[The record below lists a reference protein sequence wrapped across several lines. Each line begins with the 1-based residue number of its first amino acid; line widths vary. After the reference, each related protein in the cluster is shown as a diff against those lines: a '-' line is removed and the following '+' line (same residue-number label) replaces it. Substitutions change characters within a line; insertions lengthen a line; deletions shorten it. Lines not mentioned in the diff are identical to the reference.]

1 MGIAA
6 AIGKSL
12 LENNIALR
20 KRHESILQAVP
31 ESSPSSPTEKTE
43 STSDLQRPPWNA
55 SDDPGLGPR
64 THPASDPPTATILFP
79 THDRQQSSGSVS
91 DSQDVFQTSSTVAS
105 AVNSPV
111 RAKRVSLLAVNSP
124 VGSAIGSYSKG
135 HSKRAASLTA
145 SPQALALLRDQN
157 HELATQLEQLQ
168 AETSQADHS
177 GRKSLRKLE
186 KEIGGLR
193 AELEKM
199 ETMVESLQ
207 EKNGEL
213 EVQFVRAISPSV
225 GRTPRDGGWAERRK
239 VRREEEW
246 EMKVE
251 DLEGPRKERFV
262 FPKQSREPSSSSDTL
277 SSAGSDLFHQS
288 SSGHLERSTSSTSSS
303 SPPASPRSR
312 SISLLG
318 PTLSQSRSGISRH
331 SASPSI
337 QRSNA
342 EMEVVAQL
350 LAKIRELEE
359 TNTEIRR
366 KRDELDLKLSRAIRE
381 GAALEDVYDAL
392 EDEVERAGLELRSD
406 FGGEEE
412 DEECFFPERDMH
424 STSLPH
430 KGFESASDETDIFS
444 GRPDEENHHRNN
456 SFSQSSFAAS
466 ILQRSHSHKKET
478 NFGHP
483 SPTKSTSYGSPT
495 PSPFSSMTRATGN
508 RLMIAARREVEKELG
523 SPDKSA
529 SSFVHRHRRSQS
541 SISYKFSSPA
551 RSVDYPSRAATP
563 ETSGTPAGRSLGD
576 ELKAFETSP
585 TSPLVLG
592 RHGRTPKRSSLYF
605 SISNDS
611 PETDG
616 NRTSLYSLP
625 RESTLDEEKEKD
637 KEAASPEMPPRRAS
651 GRHVALRS
659 GRRSNSQGTDTLARR
674 RTPVNLH
681 VMPPIVSPGS
691 LATASPADCP
701 SFDALDSAVA
711 ERPMRWAEDS
721 LFGSASLVLHAPVV
735 PRSIWSFFPSL
746 LPRQD
751 GDPFESNIYVRI
763 SNLSCAESRLTNR
776 LPLPL
781 FSESSLR
788 FTMNRRPSPGCTSG
802 RLASD

>member
-1 MGIAA
+1 M
-6 AIGKSL
+6 
-12 LENNIALR
+12 
-20 KRHESILQAVP
+20 
-31 ESSPSSPTEKTE
+31 
-43 STSDLQRPPWNA
+43 
-55 SDDPGLGPR
+55 
-64 THPASDPPTATILFP
+64 
-79 THDRQQSSGSVS
+79 S
-91 DSQDVFQTSSTVAS
+91 DSQDVFQTNSTVAS

-111 RAKRVSLLAVNSP
+111 RAKRVSLLAINSP
-124 VGSAIGSYSKG
+124 VGSAFGSYSKG

-213 EVQFVRAISPSV
+213 EVQFVRAISPTV

-262 FPKQSREPSSSSDTL
+262 FPKQSWEPSSSSDTL

-312 SISLLG
+312 SMSLLG

-331 SASPSI
+331 SASPSV

-392 EDEVERAGLELRSD
+392 EDEVERVGLELRSD
-406 FGGEEE
+406 FGGEGEE
-412 DEECFFPERDMH
+412 EEECFFPEREMR
-424 STSLPH
+424 STSSPF

-444 GRPDEENHHRNN
+444 GRSDEGHHHRNN
-456 SFSQSSFAAS
+456 SSSQSSFAAS
-466 ILQRSHSHKKET
+466 ILRRSHSHKKET
-478 NFGHP
+478 NFGPP

-495 PSPFSSMTRATGN
+495 PSAFSSVSRATGN
-508 RLMIAARREVEKELG
+508 RLMIAARREVEKEQG
-523 SPDKSA
+523 SPDKS
-529 SSFVHRHRRSQS
+529 SSPFVHRHRRSQS

-576 ELKAFETSP
+576 ELKAIDTSP
-585 TSPLVLG
+585 TSPLALG
-592 RHGRTPKRSSLYF
+592 RHSRTPKRSSLYL

-616 NRTSLYSLP
+616 NPTGLYSPP
-625 RESTLDEEKEKD
+625 RESPLDDEEKD
-637 KEAASPEMPPRRAS
+637 REAASPEMPPRRAS
-651 GRHVALRS
+651 GRHVALRY
-659 GRRSNSQGTDTLARR
+659 GRRSNSQSTDTLARR
-674 RTPVNLH
+674 RRPMNLH
-681 VMPPIVSPGS
+681 VMPPIVPPGS
-691 LATASPADCP
+691 LATASPSDCP

-735 PRSIWSFFPSL
+735 PKSIWSFFPSL

-751 GDPFESNIYVRI
+751 GDPFESNVYVRV
-763 SNLSCAESRLTNR
+763 SNLSFSRSDLTKCLL
-776 LPLPL
+776 LPIP
-781 FSESSLR
+781 SESPLR
-788 FTMNRRPSPGCTSG
+788 FTTSRRPSPGCTSG
-802 RLASD
+802 RLAFDQPSKRARTLGPRRTSDLLHDGNSPYFDWRCPPPPPATRPTDRARTTTSS